1 MEDTMMQ
8 VVLLETD
15 IETLTYFLSPSLVD
29 PFEREANG
37 QRGPVRG
44 AWSDLI
50 ASNQAG
56 TRFGS
61 VYGDDLATAWGSP
74 NGYLVYWVVGASM
87 DANGWLSDR
96 GRFRSVLERGC
107 VY

>member
-1 MEDTMMQ
+1 MIQ
-8 VVLLETD
+8 LVSLETD
-15 IETLTYFLSPSLVD
+15 IETLTYFLSPPLVD

-44 AWSDLI
+44 AWSVPV

-61 VYGDDLATAWGSP
+61 VYGDDPAAAWGSP

-87 DANGWLSDR
+87 DANGWLTDR
-96 GRFRSVLERGC
+96 GRSRSVLDMKGG
-107 VY
+107 V

>member
-1 MEDTMMQ
+1 MMQ
-8 VVLLETD
+8 EVSLETD
-15 IETLTYFLSPSLVD
+15 IEILKYFLSPSLVD

-44 AWSDLI
+44 AWSVPV
-50 ASNQAG
+50 ASSQAG

-61 VYGDDLATAWGSP
+61 VYGDDPAATWGSP

-87 DANGWLSDR
+87 DAIGWLTDR
-96 GRFRSVLERGC
+96 GRSRSVLEMKGG
-107 VY
+107 V

>member
-1 MEDTMMQ
+1 MQ
-8 VVLLETD
+8 VVSLETD
-15 IETLTYFLSPSLVD
+15 IKTLTYFLSPSLVD

-37 QRGPVRG
+37 QCGPVRG
-44 AWSDLI
+44 ARRDLV

-61 VYGDDLATAWGSP
+61 VYGDDPAPTWGSP

-96 GRFRSVLERGC
+96 GRSRSVLERGC

>member
-8 VVLLETD
+8 VVSLETD
-15 IETLTYFLSPSLVD
+15 IEIPIYFLSPSLVD

-44 AWSDLI
+44 AWSVPV
-50 ASNQAG
+50 ASSQAG

-61 VYGDDLATAWGSP
+61 VYGGDPATAWGSP

-87 DANGWLSDR
+87 DVNGWLTDR
-96 GRFRSVLERGC
+96 GRSRSVLDMKRGM
-107 VY
+107 

>member
-1 MEDTMMQ
+1 MMQ
-8 VVLLETD
+8 MVSLETD
-15 IETLTYFLSPSLVD
+15 TETLTYFLSPSLVD

-37 QRGPVRG
+37 QRGPARG
-44 AWSDLI
+44 AWSVPI

-61 VYGDDLATAWGSP
+61 VYGDDPAMPWGSP
-74 NGYLVYWVVGASM
+74 NGYMVYWVVGASM

>member
-1 MEDTMMQ
+1 MQ
-8 VVLLETD
+8 VVSLKAD

-44 AWSDLI
+44 AWSVPVV
-50 ASNQAG
+50 SNQAG

-61 VYGDDLATAWGSP
+61 VYGDDPAAAWGSP

-87 DANGWLSDR
+87 EANGWLADR
-96 GRFRSVLERGC
+96 GRSRSVLDMKGG
-107 VY
+107 V